1 MQIQIAINFILKLIK
16 NLNPGISWHHLA
28 RRMLERGGYQLT
40 SQQMFQRYLS

>member
-1 MQIQIAINFILKLIK
+1 MQSQIAINFVLKLIK

-28 RRMLERGGYQLT
+28 MQMLECGGYQLT